1 MTDERLGEPLE
12 RAAREYHRPPATP
25 REEMWARVQAERA
38 RRRST
43 RRVIELRPWLRWSLA
58 AAAVLLVGV
67 AIGRFSP
74 PPPHPDGH
82 QTAADVAAPP
92 AGPDLAYRV
101 AAAQYLT
108 RTEALLTGFRS
119 EVRRTAS
126 DTQFVEQARELLLTT
141 RLMLGSPVAK
151 SPRMKAL
158 LEDLEVVLAQIATL
172 PSGRRGE
179 DARLINE
186 AIEQRSVLLKLRT
199 SVPAGTQ
206 GAL

>member
-1 MTDERLGEPLE
+1 MTDERKSERLE
-12 RAAREYHRPPATP
+12 RAVREYHRPPATP
-25 REEMWARVQAERA
+25 REELWARIQAERA
-38 RRRST
+38 RRRGT
-43 RRVIELRPWLRWSLA
+43 GRAIELRPWLRWGLA

-67 AIGRFSP
+67 AIGRFSAP
-74 PPPHPDGH
+74 PPGGRR
-82 QTAADVAAPP
+82 TTTDVAAAP
-92 AGPDLAYRV
+92 AAPDLAYRV

-119 EVRRTAS
+119 DVRRTAS
-126 DTQFVEQARELLLTT
+126 DTQFVAQARELLLTT

-151 SPRMKAL
+151 SSRMKAL

-172 PSGRRGE
+172 PSGRRSE

>member
-1 MTDERLGEPLE
+1 MTDERKSERLE
-12 RAAREYHRPPATP
+12 RAVREYHRPPATP
-25 REEMWARVQAERA
+25 REELWARIQAERA

-43 RRVIELRPWLRWSLA
+43 VRVIELRPWLRWGLA

-67 AIGRFSP
+67 AIGRFSSP
-74 PPPHPDGH
+74 GGRRA
-82 QTAADVAAPP
+82 TADVATAP
-92 AGPDLAYRV
+92 AAPDLAYRV

-108 RTEALLTGFRS
+108 RTEALLTGFHS
-119 EVRRTAS
+119 DVRRTAS

-172 PSGRRGE
+172 PSGRRSE

>member
-1 MTDERLGEPLE
+1 MTDDRLGERLE

-25 REEMWARVQAERA
+25 REELWARIQAERT

-43 RRVIELRPWLRWSLA
+43 PRVIALRPWLRWGLA

-67 AIGRFSP
+67 AIGRFSASG
-74 PPPHPDGH
+74 GH
-82 QTAADVAAPP
+82 QATADVAA
-92 AGPDLAYRV
+92 AQAAPDLAYRV

-119 EVRRTAS
+119 DVRRTAA

-172 PSGRRGE
+172 PSGRRSE

>member
-1 MTDERLGEPLE
+1 MTDDRLDERLE

-25 REEMWARVQAERA
+25 REEMWARIQAERA

-43 RRVIELRPWLRWSLA
+43 PRVIELRPWLRWGLA

-67 AIGRFSP
+67 AIGRVSAP
-74 PPPHPDGH
+74 GRHETTADV
-82 QTAADVAAPP
+82 TAAPAA
-92 AGPDLAYRV
+92 PDLAYRV

-119 EVRRTAS
+119 DVRRTAS

-172 PSGRRGE
+172 PSGRRSE
-179 DARLINE
+179 NARLINE

>member
-1 MTDERLGEPLE
+1 MTDERLGERLE
-12 RAAREYHRPPATP
+12 GAAREYHRPPATP

-43 RRVIELRPWLRWSLA
+43 PRVIELRPWLRWSLA
-58 AAAVLLVGV
+58 AAAMLLVGV
-67 AIGRFSP
+67 AIGRFSAP
-74 PPPHPDGH
+74 PPDGR

-119 EVRRTAS
+119 DVRRTAP
-126 DTQFVEQARELLLTT
+126 DTQLVEQARELLLTT

>member
-1 MTDERLGEPLE
+1 MTDERKSERLE
-12 RAAREYHRPPATP
+12 RAVREYHRPPATP
-25 REEMWARVQAERA
+25 REELWARIQAERA

-43 RRVIELRPWLRWSLA
+43 VRVIKLRPWLRWGLA

-67 AIGRFSP
+67 AIGRFSAP
-74 PPPHPDGH
+74 PPGGRR
-82 QTAADVAAPP
+82 TTTDVSAAP
-92 AGPDLAYRV
+92 AAPDLAYRV

-108 RTEALLTGFRS
+108 RTEALLTGFHS
-119 EVRRTAS
+119 DVRRTAS

-151 SPRMKAL
+151 SSRMKAL

-172 PSGRRGE
+172 PSGRRSE

>member
-1 MTDERLGEPLE
+1 MTDDGLGERLE

-25 REEMWARVQAERA
+25 REEMWARVQAERT

-43 RRVIELRPWLRWSLA
+43 PRVIELRPWLRWSLA

-67 AIGRFSP
+67 AIGRFSA
-74 PPPHPDGH
+74 PDGH
-82 QTAADVAAPP
+82 QTAADVVAILPP
-92 AGPDLAYRV
+92 QAGPDLAYRV

-108 RTEALLTGFRS
+108 RTEALLTGFRGD
-119 EVRRTAS
+119 VRRTAS

>member
-1 MTDERLGEPLE
+1 MTDERMGERLE
-12 RAAREYHRPPATP
+12 RAVREYHRPPATP
-25 REEMWARVQAERA
+25 REELWARIQAERV
-38 RRRST
+38 RRRGT
-43 RRVIELRPWLRWSLA
+43 ARVIELRPWLRWGLA

-67 AIGRFSP
+67 AIGRFSAP
-74 PPPHPDGH
+74 GGH
-82 QTAADVAAPP
+82 QTTADVAATQ
-92 AGPDLAYRV
+92 AAPDLAYRV

-119 EVRRTAS
+119 DVRRTAV

-151 SPRMKAL
+151 SSRMKAL

-172 PSGRRGE
+172 PSGRRSE
-179 DARLINE
+179 DARLIND

>member
-1 MTDERLGEPLE
+1 MTDERMGERLE
-12 RAAREYHRPPATP
+12 RAVREYHRPPATP
-25 REEMWARVQAERA
+25 REELWARIQAERA

-43 RRVIELRPWLRWSLA
+43 ARVIALRPWLRWSLA
-58 AAAVLLVGV
+58 AAAVLLLGV
-67 AIGRFSP
+67 AIGRFSTRAT
-74 PPPHPDGH
+74 D
-82 QTAADVAAPP
+82 DVAAAP
-92 AGPDLAYRV
+92 ATPDLAYRV

-119 EVRRTAS
+119 DVRRTAS

-151 SPRMKAL
+151 SSRMKAL

-172 PSGRRGE
+172 PSGHRRE